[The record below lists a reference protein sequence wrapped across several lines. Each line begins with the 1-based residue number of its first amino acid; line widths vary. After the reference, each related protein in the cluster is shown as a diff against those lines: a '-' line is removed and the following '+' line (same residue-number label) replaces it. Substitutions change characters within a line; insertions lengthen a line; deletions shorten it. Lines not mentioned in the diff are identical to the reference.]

1 MEVLRKGTDLVR
13 KQPIKVNG
21 LKEIDG
27 MQFHEIEGGF
37 GEGKKSMLVREIAN
51 IHKKEFKHINEAINK
66 NKGRFKNNID
76 IVDLKSV
83 DLIDRDLLKELG
95 FSNSSIANAK
105 NIYLLSERGYAKLL
119 KILEDDIAWEQYDKL
134 VDGYFNMRETIKEG
148 QPNLEG
154 LSPQLQALI
163 NIELQQKK
171 LEEKINLVREES
183 KEEIQAMRDVVAINS
198 NDWKNDCKKLIT
210 KIAYELGGIGHINDV
225 YREVY
230 STLDRRMKT
239 KLNVRLTNKRR
250 RMADEGV
257 CRSKRDKLNYINVI
271 EDDCKLIE
279 GYVAIVKELA
289 IKYGVA

>member
-1 MEVLRKGTDLVR
+1 MEVLRKGTDLLR
-13 KQPIKVNG
+13 KQPIVFKEKKVLTTELLAEIYGTSTDNIKVNFNNH
-21 LKEIDG
+21 KSN
-27 MQFHEIEGGF
+27 FK
-37 GEGKKSMLVREIAN
+37 EGKHYYLLKGDELR
-51 IHKKEFKHINEAINK
+51 EFKNQVN
-66 NKGRFKNNID
+66 D
-76 IVDLKSV
+76 IYPVGK
-83 DLIDRDLLKELG
+83 RA
-95 FSNSSIANAK
+95 SSL
-105 NIYLLSERGYAKLL
+105 YLWTERGANRHC
-119 KILEDDIAWEQYDKL
+119 KILDTDKAWEQFDNLEETYFRVK
-134 VDGYFNMRETIKEG
+134 DGQDT
-148 QPNLEG
+148 LEG

-163 NIELQQKK
+163 NMELEQKK
-171 LEEKINLVREES
+171 IKQQLNEVNHHALEAKSEAIKSR
-183 KEEIQAMRDVVAINS
+183 EEIQAMRNVVAINS

-239 KLNVRLTNKRR
+239 KLSVRLTNKRR

-257 CRSKRDKLNYINVI
+257 CKSKRDKLNYINVI